1 MNIDLDTLQS
11 LDDATYKVD
20 VAFDNDGNAT
30 AGFEIVGKD
39 STAYRDAAHRMRV
52 TSIKRAAIKS
62 QRIDTKTEQGAETLD
77 ALVQSNELELAV
89 AATVGWYGFTDKGAP
104 AAFTADAV
112 RRAYTVRPT
121 WREKVTAALE
131 NESNFLQPLLTIS
144 ATSPA
149 LTSA

>member
-1 MNIDLDTLQS
+1 MNIYLDTLQS

-20 VAFDNDGNAT
+20 VAFDDDGNGT
-30 AGFEIVGKD
+30 AGFSVVGKD
-39 STAYRDAAHRMRV
+39 SAAYRDAAHRMRV
-52 TSIKRAAIKS
+52 ASIKRAAVKS

-89 AATVGWYGFTDKGAP
+89 AATVGWYGFSDKGAP
-104 AAFTADAV
+104 AAFTADAI

-131 NESNFLQPLLTIS
+131 NETNFLPPSST
-144 ATSPA
+144 TSVPSPGS
-149 LTSA
+149 TSA